1 MHWQPEIGGGQPHT
15 GKALA
20 TGLRPR
26 ECTGGGQSMPRAHS
40 SQQEIRGEAGFA
52 PGGRMGVSLPDTWGG
67 RPVSGID
74 AGGTS
79 RDRGQEP

>member
-1 MHWQPEIGGGQPHT
+1 
-15 GKALA
+15 
-20 TGLRPR
+20 
-26 ECTGGGQSMPRAHS
+26 MPRAHS

-52 PGGRMGVSLPDTWGG
+52 PGGRMGASLPDTWGG